1 LTAFYSFRLI
11 NLSFYS
17 NPSGSKK
24 LFELSHEPHLPMT
37 IPLIFLGFCS
47 IFVGYIFRDIF
58 VGPGSPYLQLNS
70 NSDYLS
76 IDSE

>member
-1 LTAFYSFRLI
+1 MRLSLRQHIIIGTKNHDSCFRLI

-37 IPLIFLGFCS
+37 IPLIFLGFVTS
-47 IFVGYIFRDIF
+47 IEVK
-58 VGPGSPYLQLNS
+58 LQTQC
-70 NSDYLS
+70 
-76 IDSE
+76 